1 VSATCLVGQGEED
14 EPIGDVRLDETEH
27 LLGSL
32 GSLDEYTVVDLEQ
45 TEQLEDLARL
55 GCNFVDTAT
64 SQPLVTTPR
73 DRTHPLIRITK

>member
-1 VSATCLVGQGEED
+1 VLATCLTGQGEEH
-14 EPIGDVRLDETEH
+14 EPIGDVGLDETEH

-45 TEQLEDLARL
+45 TEKLEDLARL
-55 GCNFVDTAT
+55 GCNFVDTVT
-64 SQPLVTTPR
+64 SQPSAKTAG